1 MIRIEKLKTGYHI
14 YGPGIGNRC
23 YPKRW
28 PCPAQELEA
37 AFEESADE
45 RFRQE
50 VRDVNNLERE
60 GN

>member
-1 MIRIEKLKTGYHI
+1 MIMIEKLKSCYHI

-28 PCPAQELEA
+28 PCSEQELEA

-45 RFRQE
+45 VFKRE
-50 VRDVNNLERE
+50 VRDINRLEGSGE
-60 GN
+60 